1 MKKTLTTIILFLLL
15 GCFAM
20 AQTPAQTLPEFK
32 LFRLDDR
39 AFSNKDLTPGKM
51 TFLVFFDPDCE
62 HCQHAIKIIGQQ
74 YKSFKKPAIYLI
86 SNFSPNKINLFMN
99 TYGLPLKA
107 QKNVTIL
114 QDKLNLFIST
124 FKPRKYPS
132 MFLYSSQ
139 NKLIDYEDDPAMIDK
154 FIKAIAGK

>member
-1 MKKTLTTIILFLLL
+1 MKKKLTIIILFLLL
-15 GCFAM
+15 ECIAM
-20 AQTPAQTLPEFK
+20 AHTLAQILPEFK

-39 AFSNKDLTPGKM
+39 SFPNKDLTPGKM

-62 HCQHAIKIIGQQ
+62 HCQPTIKIIGQQ

-99 TYGLPLKA
+99 TYGRPLKA

-114 QDKLNLFIST
+114 QDKLNLFTNT
-124 FKPRKYPS
+124 FEPRKYPS
-132 MFLYSSQ
+132 MFLYSAQ
-139 NKLIDYEDDPAMIDK
+139 NKLIDYEDDPAMIGI